1 MGNRL
6 TQALAADGVPV
17 LRQVKISATL
27 PDGRVVDAVADY
39 AYKING
45 RIFFHE
51 VKFGLSAKLSVNQK
65 VVYAAISE
73 GRVAIASKLAASKLG
88 VGQGVL
94 LEDATTV
101 LEATENSR
109 AWSQFARYVPGP
121 RVVLKFMGSAAVTGV
136 TLFLHTQDIS
146 HYDALMDECPACSP
160 GASYNGE

>member
-1 MGNRL
+1 
-6 TQALAADGVPV
+6 
-17 LRQVKISATL
+17 L

-73 GRVAIASKLAASKLG
+73 GRVAIASKIAARQLG

-94 LEDATTV
+94 LEDAGV
-101 LEATENSR
+101 ILEATENGR
-109 AWSQFARYVPGP
+109 AWSQFGRYVGGA
-121 RVVLKFMGSAAVTGV
+121 RVALKFATSAAATGV
-136 TLFLHTQDIS
+136 LLFIHTDEVS
-146 HYDALMDECPACSP
+146 HYDALMDECSACIPA
-160 GASYNGE
+160 ASFNGR